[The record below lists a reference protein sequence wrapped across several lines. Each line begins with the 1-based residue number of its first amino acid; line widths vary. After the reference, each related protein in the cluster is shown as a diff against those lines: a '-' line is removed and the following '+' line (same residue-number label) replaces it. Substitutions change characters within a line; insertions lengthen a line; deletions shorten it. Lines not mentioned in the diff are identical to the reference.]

1 MKNVVF
7 DFGGVLIDWNP
18 HYLYDKYFGSR
29 EKAEWF
35 LDNICNSSWNLQM
48 DGGKPFAVGIAE
60 LQAQYPEWRE
70 AIAIYHS
77 RWIEMIRGEVD
88 GTAAVVRRL
97 KEAGYGVYGL
107 TNWSNETY
115 PLVKNQYSIFS
126 ELDGVVVS
134 GDEHLLKPDAAI
146 YHCLLER
153 YALEAAESIFIDDNA
168 DNVAGARAVG
178 MHAMQ
183 FTSAKDLE
191 RALTEEWGLRF

>member
-35 LDNICNSSWNLQM
+35 LDNICLYSWNLQM

-60 LQAQYPEWRE
+60 LQAQYPEWSE
-70 AIAIYHS
+70 AIAIYRS
-77 RWIEMIRGEVD
+77 RWVEMIGGEVE

-115 PLVKNQYSIFS
+115 PLVKNQYPIFS

-134 GDEHLLKPDAAI
+134 GEEHLLKPDAAI

-183 FTSAKDLE
+183 FTSANELE
-191 RALTEEWGLRF
+191 RALIDKWGLRF